1 MVLMRKILLGL
12 ALVLIVGGVFYLHFH
27 HSQAPLE
34 TAYVGT
40 HELTLWST
48 TAQVRAPVSTAT
60 FGDRLEILK
69 RFEDQVQVRSTRG
82 TVGWVSERD
91 LISADLWLKARDL
104 DKASAIMPTE
114 ARGVT
119 KVISNLHL
127 AAGRDSVRIRQL
139 DKGVPLD
146 LLERRALDVPN
157 SSGANDGVEAASP
170 PAEAKREDWWLV
182 RAHIPEGATL
192 AGWMLGRFIDL
203 NVPEPLPDYAT
214 SADMRI
220 VAWFELNHVSDA
232 TGHSH
237 PQYLLLGTKG
247 PEGQPCDFNLLR
259 VYTWSLQRQRYETAY
274 VESDFCG
281 KLPIH
286 LAPAAAPGGD
296 ASFSFQDIS
305 SGAGVERKYHMH
317 QTIVRRERDA
327 SDIAMAASRRARA
340 R

>member
-1 MVLMRKILLGL
+1 MRKILLGL
-12 ALVLIVGGVFYLHFH
+12 ALVLIVGGVFYLRFH
-27 HSQAPLE
+27 HPQATLE

-40 HELTLWST
+40 HELTLWGT

-82 TVGWVSERD
+82 IVGWVSERD

-104 DKASAIMPTE
+104 DKASALMPVE
-114 ARGVT
+114 ARGST
-119 KVISNLHL
+119 KVITNLHL

-146 LLERRALDVPN
+146 LLERRALYVPN
-157 SSGANDGVEAASP
+157 SPNANEGEEAASP

-192 AGWMLGRFIDL
+192 AGWVLGRFIDL

-232 TGHSH
+232 AGHSY
-237 PQYLLLGTKG
+237 PEYLLLGTKG

-259 VYTWSLQRQRYETAY
+259 VYTWSIQKQRYETAY

-296 ASFSFQDIS
+296 ASFSFQDIRT
-305 SGAGVERKYHMH
+305 GAGVERTYHMH
-317 QTIVRRERDA
+317 QTIVRREHDA
-327 SDIAMAASRRARA
+327 NEITPTASSRSRAR
-340 R
+340 

>member
-1 MVLMRKILLGL
+1 MRKIFLGL

-27 HSQAPLE
+27 HSQEPLE
-34 TAYVGT
+34 TAFVGT
-40 HELTLWST
+40 RELTIWST
-48 TAQVRAPVSTAT
+48 TAQVRAPISTAD

-69 RFEDQVQVRSTRG
+69 RFEGQVQVRSTRG
-82 TVGWVSERD
+82 IVGWVSERD
-91 LISADLWLKARDL
+91 LISADLWLKAKDL
-104 DKASAIMPTE
+104 DKAAAAMPVE
-114 ARGVT
+114 ARGLT

-127 AAGRDSVRIRQL
+127 EAGRDSVRIRQL
-139 DKGVPLD
+139 NKGIPLD

-157 SSGANDGVEAASP
+157 SPSANEGDETASA
-170 PAEAKREDWWLV
+170 PAQAKREDWWLV
-182 RAHIPEGATL
+182 RAHMPEGATL
-192 AGWMLGRFIDL
+192 AGWMLGHFIDL

-214 SADMRI
+214 SAGVRI
-220 VAWFELNHVSDA
+220 VAWFELNHVTDA
-232 TGHSH
+232 AGHSR

-274 VESDFCG
+274 VKSGFCG

-305 SGAGVERKYHMH
+305 TGTSAERKYHMH
-317 QTIVRRERDA
+317 QTIVRREREVGDDA
-327 SDIAMAASRRARA
+327 TPASRHSRAR
-340 R
+340 

>member
-1 MVLMRKILLGL
+1 MRKIFLGL
-12 ALVLIVGGVFYLHFH
+12 VLVLIVGGVFYLHFH
-27 HSQAPLE
+27 HAQAPLE

-40 HELTLWST
+40 HELTLWNT

-82 TVGWVSERD
+82 IVGWVSERD

-104 DKASAIMPTE
+104 DKASAIMPVE

-127 AAGRDSVRIRQL
+127 GAGRDSVRIRQL

-157 SSGANDGVEAASP
+157 SPGASQGDDAASAP
-170 PAEAKREDWWLV
+170 VEAKREDWWLV

-192 AGWMLGRFIDL
+192 AGWVLGRFIDL
-203 NVPEPLPDYAT
+203 KVPEPLPDYAT
-214 SADMRI
+214 SAGMRT
-220 VAWFELNHVSDA
+220 VAWFELNHVLDA

-237 PQYLLLGTKG
+237 AQYLLLGTKG

-259 VYTWSLQRQRYETAY
+259 VYTWSMQRQRYETAY
-274 VESDFCG
+274 VESGFCG

-296 ASFSFQDIS
+296 ASFSFQDTS
-305 SGAGVERKYHMH
+305 TGSGIERKYHMH

-327 SDIAMAASRRARA
+327 SDIAMAASRNARA

>member
-1 MVLMRKILLGL
+1 MRKIFLGL
-12 ALVLIVGGVFYLHFH
+12 ALVLVVGGVFYLHFH
-27 HSQAPLE
+27 HPQAPLE

-40 HELTLWST
+40 HELTLWNT
-48 TAQVRAPVSTAT
+48 TAQVRTPVSMAT

-69 RFEDQVQVRSTRG
+69 RFEGQVQVRSTRG
-82 TVGWVSERD
+82 IVGWVSERD

-104 DKASAIMPTE
+104 DKASAIMPVE

-127 AAGRDSVRIRQL
+127 GAGRDSMRIRQL

-146 LLERRALDVPN
+146 LLQRQALDVPN
-157 SSGANDGVEAASP
+157 SPSASEGGDAASA

-192 AGWMLGRFIDL
+192 AGWVLGRFIDL

-214 SADMRI
+214 SAGMRI
-220 VAWFELNHVSDA
+220 VAWFELNHVMDA
-232 TGHSH
+232 TGHPH
-237 PQYLLLGTKG
+237 LQYLLLGTKG

-259 VYTWSLQRQRYETAY
+259 VYTWSLQRKRYETAY
-274 VESDFCG
+274 VESGFCG
-281 KLPIH
+281 RLPIH
-286 LAPAAAPGGD
+286 LAPADAPGGD
-296 ASFSFQDIS
+296 ASFSFQDQS
-305 SGAGVERKYHMH
+305 TGAGIERTYHMH

-327 SDIAMAASRRARA
+327 TDNSMPASRRATSS
-340 R
+340 